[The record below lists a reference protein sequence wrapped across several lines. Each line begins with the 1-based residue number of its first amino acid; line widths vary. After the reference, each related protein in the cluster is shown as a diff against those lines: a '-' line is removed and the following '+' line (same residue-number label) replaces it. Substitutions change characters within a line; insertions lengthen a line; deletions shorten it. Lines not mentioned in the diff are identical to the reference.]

1 MAEAYANPLVRHLAH
16 ELGLHTVRFAV
27 VGPTPE
33 LSHFDDWLAA
43 GRHGEM
49 AYLARGR
56 EVRANPRVRL
66 PGARSVAV
74 LALEHHHR
82 RPPDPG
88 GRTGLVARYA
98 WGRDYHNLL
107 GKRVRKLRARLRKAG
122 IDSWGGVDT
131 APILERAW
139 ARAAGLGFT
148 GKNCVTIQ
156 PARTSWSFLG
166 VLFLDAPAMPDAP
179 LGDHCGSCE
188 RCLVGCPTHAFLAP
202 RLLDATRCIA
212 YWTIEARGLPP
223 RDLRPAFG
231 RWVFGCD

>member
-166 VLFLDAPAMPDAP
+166 VLFLDAPAM
-179 LGDHCGSCE
+179 H
-188 RCLVGCPTHAFLAP
+188 
-202 RLLDATRCIA
+202 
-212 YWTIEARGLPP
+212 
-223 RDLRPAFG
+223 
-231 RWVFGCD
+231 